1 MLSLLRCAVLQVTCC
16 MLIPTALCAE
26 KSRTTQAPQIGSW
39 GFDLT
44 GMDRSVNP
52 GDDFYSFANGEWMR
66 RTGVPSDRTVVGSFP
81 DLRFLANLRVRQL
94 LDSSRLAGRSSS
106 TQKAA
111 LFYRTFLDENR
122 INKLGRRPLEPQIR
136 RIAAI
141 KTKTELA
148 ASMGRSFGGFGS
160 SIFQLDLAYDR
171 RKPKSYAVYLG
182 QGGLGLPDRDYY
194 LEPQFVVTKDAYR
207 TYIARMLRL
216 VDWPQP
222 DQAASQILVFE
233 SEIANAS
240 WSHADQRDPGT
251 TYNPAA
257 SADLERLDPGFSW
270 GTFLRAA
277 NLTQVPQ
284 IIVTTNTSVHR
295 LAGIFDATPLSTL
308 KAWQAFHTADTA
320 APYLS
325 GTFVQAH
332 FDFHMHA
339 VAGQV
344 ELAPRWVRAVNL
356 VNEAMGSGVGEL
368 YASQFLTANT
378 RRQMDEIVRGL
389 RAALKQRLETVPWM
403 SESTRSEALRKLA
416 NLKVQIG
423 TPARWIDYSGLHLSD
438 RDLFGNVKREKA
450 FDWNRRVSQLQGPW
464 NECDWR
470 FWPQYPTAYTE
481 DNTLIF
487 TAAMLQPPFFDPV
500 ADPAVNYGAVGSV
513 IGHEL
518 THSFD
523 DQGRKEDADSRL
535 RDWWTTGDAAQFQK
549 RADELVVQYSA
560 MEPIPG
566 MHIRGAVTLGEN
578 IADLGGVAI
587 AFEAYEQTV
596 STRPA
601 LLLDGFTGEQRFF
614 LGWAQVWREK
624 WKEDA
629 LRKLIA
635 TDVHSPGTA
644 RVNGVM
650 RNLDFWYTSFA
661 VKPQQYL
668 FLAPNLRAAIW

>member
-1 MLSLLRCAVLQVTCC
+1 MLTPA
-16 MLIPTALCAE
+16 ALCAE
-26 KSRTTQAPQIGSW
+26 KFPTRQAPQIGPW

-52 GDDFYSFANGEWMR
+52 GDDFYSFANGEWLR

-81 DLRFLANLRVRQL
+81 DLRFQSNIRVRQL
-94 LDSSRLAGRSSS
+94 LDSPRVAGVSSA
-106 TQKAA
+106 TQKAV
-111 LFYRTFLDENR
+111 LLYRTFLDENR
-122 INKLGRRPLEPQIR
+122 IDKLGRAPIEPQIR

-141 KTKTELA
+141 KTKMEMA
-148 ASMGRSFGGFGS
+148 ASMGRSFGGFGA

-171 RKPKSYAVYLG
+171 RKPKRYAVYLG

-194 LEPQFVVTKDAYR
+194 VEPQFAATKDAYR
-207 TYIARMLRL
+207 AYIARMLRL
-216 VDWPQP
+216 IDWPQP
-222 DQAASQILVFE
+222 DLAASQILVFE

-240 WSHADQRDPGT
+240 WSHADQRDPNT
-251 TYNPAA
+251 TYNPAG

-270 GTFLRAA
+270 GTFLHAA
-277 NLTQVPQ
+277 NLTQAPQ

-308 KAWQAFHTADTA
+308 KAWQAFHAADTA

-344 ELAPRWVRAVNL
+344 ELAPRWVRAVSL
-356 VNEAMGSGVGEL
+356 VNEAMGSAVGEL
-368 YASQFLTANT
+368 YASQSLTANT
-378 RRQMDEIVRGL
+378 RRQMDEIVLGL
-389 RAALKQRLETVPWM
+389 RAALKQRLETLPWM

-416 NLKVQIG
+416 NLQVQIG
-423 TPARWIDYSGLHLSD
+423 APARWIDYSGLHLSD
-438 RDLFGNVKREKA
+438 GDLFGNVKREKV
-450 FDWNRRVSQLQGPW
+450 FDWNRRVLQLQGPW

-481 DNTLIF
+481 NNNLIF
-487 TAAMLQPPFFDPV
+487 TAAMLQPPFFDPA
-500 ADPAVNYGAVGSV
+500 ADSAVNYGAVGSV

-566 MHIRGAVTLGEN
+566 THIRGAVTLGEN

-587 AFEAYEQTV
+587 AFEAYEQTT
-596 STRPA
+596 STKPA

-629 LRKLIA
+629 LRKLIV

-650 RNLDFWYTSFA
+650 RNLDSWYTSFA

-668 FLAPNLRAAIW
+668 FLAPNQRSAIW